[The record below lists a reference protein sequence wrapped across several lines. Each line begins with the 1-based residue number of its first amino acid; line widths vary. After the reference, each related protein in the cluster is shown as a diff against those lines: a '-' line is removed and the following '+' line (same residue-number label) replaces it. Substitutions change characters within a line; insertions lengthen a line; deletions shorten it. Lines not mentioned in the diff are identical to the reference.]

1 MWMTKVSINNP
12 VFATMVM
19 VALVVLGIV
28 SYQRLGVEQ
37 LPDISNPVFTVT
49 VQYPGASPEAI
60 ENDITKPIENAVNTI
75 SGIKKIRSNS
85 WEGISQ
91 SYVEFQLDAN
101 VPKATQDLR
110 DRIAQVRSAF
120 PKDAKDPLINRADQE
135 NEQPVVSLSVRS
147 LPGPAPRSLRDLTT
161 LTDQVIVKDLQ
172 KAPGV
177 GRVAYAGGTTRQVQ
191 IQVDPRRMASYG
203 VGIDQVMDAIR
214 QANQDV
220 PAGLISNA
228 RNETLVRVE
237 GKLKSVADFG
247 RIIVARRGGSVGI
260 SALGNSGVGDSPVFL
275 DQIATIVD
283 GEQEAT
289 SVGRNDGQPALSVQV
304 YKIQDANIV
313 ETGKAVKKAVADL
326 AKRLPPG
333 IEIRELYANSDW
345 VERSLDG
352 VKHTLVEGGLLT
364 VLIVF
369 LFLRSWRSTIITGL
383 TLPIAVMSTF
393 IVLNMFHFTL
403 NFMTMMA
410 LSLCIGL
417 LIDDAIVV
425 RENIVRHLHMGKS
438 HRQAAE
444 DGTNEIGLAVMATT
458 FAIVAVFVPVA
469 FMSGIVGKFFF
480 AFGITVTAA
489 VLVSLF
495 VSFTLDPMLSSIW
508 HDPAEKSRILRFW
521 PLRIVLDGFEH
532 FVQWMHRVYGRLL
545 GWAFGPRVFRFWAP
559 FHWLVFVACLPIV
572 AVLAVVDVLRLAGKP
587 LAAWRGPHGAWV
599 ARFYRAV
606 GAVTPRGI
614 VLWTAFAT
622 FAGAFVLLGS
632 GRIGSEFIPD
642 VDQSWISL
650 KLTTPPG
657 VSLDYA
663 DQKSRQVEA
672 AIADLPEVIA
682 TDVSVFGEDR
692 TSVRIQ
698 LKLKP
703 RAERARSQKDI
714 EQVIRDRVAHIPGVT
729 LSIGFNQAIFVAIL
743 GPDVAKLD
751 EITTET
757 AAKIAK
763 IPGVVDLETSLKP
776 GTPALSIRPVGDIA
790 SDLGLTVQRIGNA
803 LRPLVA
809 GETAG
814 YWLASDGQNY
824 EVNVQLPK
832 SGRTM
837 ASDVGDLLLT
847 TGKTMTDANGMLV
860 PQLVPL
866 RQVATISQS
875 ESPQVIKR
883 QDLQRRQAIY
893 ANVQGRPAGD
903 VGKEV
908 QKLVA
913 ARGATLPAGYR
924 FDVGGQQQD
933 QDESAAAAG
942 AALLLAIVFIYLIL
956 ASQFASLLQPVAI
969 MAALPFSL
977 IGVLLALLLTH
988 TTLNLFSI
996 IGFIMLMGLVT
1007 KNAIL
1012 LVDFANQRQREGLSR
1027 TDALLEAGQVRLRPI
1042 LMTTAAMVF
1051 GMLPLAIGLGEGS
1064 EQQAPMGRAIIGGV
1078 LTSTLLT
1085 LVVVPVIYSYLD
1097 RWERLAH
1104 AWFAG
1109 SATRRLAREERE
1121 VADRERRDAAAR
1133 ERKARGPRGRPT
1145 AEPSDRLTGPGAHGA
1160 VATSHPQSP
1169 AED

>member
-1 MWMTKVSINNP
+1 MWMTRVSINNP
-12 VFATMVM
+12 VFAAMVM
-19 VALVVLGIV
+19 VAIVVLGIV

-37 LPDISNPVFTVT
+37 LPDISNPTFTVT
-49 VQYPGASPEAI
+49 VNYPGASPEAI
-60 ENDITKPIENAVNTI
+60 ENDLTKPIENAVNTI
-75 SGIKKIRSNS
+75 SGVKRIRSNS
-85 WEGISQ
+85 WEGVSQ
-91 SYVEFQLDAN
+91 SYVEFQLDAD

-110 DRIAQVRSAF
+110 DRIAQVRATF

-135 NEQPVVSLSVRS
+135 NEQPVVTLSVRS

-172 KAPGV
+172 KASGV
-177 GRVAYAGGTTRQVQ
+177 GRVSYAGGTARQ
-191 IQVDPRRMASYG
+191 IQIQIDPRRMASYG

-220 PAGLISNA
+220 PAGLISND
-228 RNETLVRVE
+228 RSETLVRVE
-237 GKLKSVADFG
+237 GKIKNVADFG
-247 RIIVARRGGSVGI
+247 RIIIARRGGNVGI
-260 SALGNSGVGDSPVFL
+260 SSLGSSGIGDAPVYL
-275 DQIATIVD
+275 SQVATIVD
-283 GEQEAT
+283 GEQEAQ
-289 SVGRNDGQPALSVQV
+289 SIGRNDGRPAISVQV

-313 ETGKAVKKAVADL
+313 ETGAAVKQAVAEL
-326 AKRLPPG
+326 TKRMPPG
-333 IEIRELYANSDW
+333 VEIRELYANSDW
-345 VERSLDG
+345 VKRSLDG
-352 VKHTLVEGGLLT
+352 VKETLLEGGLLT

-469 FMSGIVGKFFF
+469 FMSGIIGKFFF

-495 VSFTLDPMLSSIW
+495 VSFTLDPMLSSLW
-508 HDPAEKSRILRFW
+508 HDPAEKSRILRFK
-521 PLRIVLDGFEH
+521 PLRLVLDAFEH

-545 GWAFGPRVFRFWAP
+545 GWTFGARRFRFWTP
-559 FHWLVFVACLPIV
+559 VHWLLFVLCLPIV
-572 AVLAVVDVLRLAGKP
+572 AVLAVVDLLMLAGKP
-587 LAAWRGPHGAWV
+587 MATWRTSRSR
-599 ARFYRAV
+599 RFYDAI
-606 GAVTPRGI
+606 GSITPRGV
-614 VLWTAFAT
+614 VLWTAFAS
-622 FAGAFVLLGS
+622 FAAAFMLLGS

-657 VSLDYA
+657 VSLEYA

-672 AIADLPEVIA
+672 ALGDLPEVLA

-703 RAERARSQKDI
+703 RAQRSRSQKEI
-714 EQVIRDRVAHIPGVT
+714 EQVIRDRVASIPGVT
-729 LSIGFNQAIFVAIL
+729 LSIGFGQSIFISIL
-743 GPDVAKLD
+743 GPDVVKLD
-751 EITTET
+751 ELTTEF
-757 AAKIAK
+757 AAQVAK
-763 IPGVVDLETSLKP
+763 VPGVVDLDTSLKP
-776 GTPALSIRPVGDIA
+776 GTPALAIRPNGDVA
-790 SDLGLTVQRIGNA
+790 SDLGLSVQRIGNA

-832 SGRTM
+832 SGRTI
-837 ASDVGDLLLT
+837 ASDIGDLLLT
-847 TGKTMTDANGMLV
+847 TGKTMTDAGGMTV

-866 RQVATISQS
+866 RQVASITRS

-883 QDLQRRQAIY
+883 QDLQRREAVY

-903 VGKEV
+903 VGKDI
-908 QKLVA
+908 QKIVDA
-913 ARGATLPAGYR
+913 KKESLPAGYR
-924 FDVGGQQQD
+924 FDVGGQQQN

-942 AALLLAIVFIYLIL
+942 GALLLAIVFIYLIL
-956 ASQFASLLQPVAI
+956 ASQFASLLQPIAI
-969 MAALPFSL
+969 MTALPFSL
-977 IGVLLALLLTH
+977 IGVLLALLFTR

-1097 RWERLAH
+1097 RWEKLART
-1104 AWFAG
+1104 WFAG
-1109 SATRRLAREERE
+1109 GAARR
-1121 VADRERRDAAAR
+1121 AAR
-1133 ERKARGPRGRPT
+1133 EAREAEEAGRLPGGGIDDGAVVRRG
-1145 AEPSDRLTGPGAHGA
+1145 GAHGA
-1160 VATSHPQSP
+1160 VATSDPQSR
-1169 AED
+1169 EEG